1 MVLGKRLAATSLE
14 VEWSARLESG
24 DRMEGK
30 KREEVGSDDAVEML
44 AHAWEAFRQRDC
56 PG

>member
-1 MVLGKRLAATSLE
+1 MLDNRLAATSLE

-30 KREEVGSDDAVEML
+30 KREAVGSDDAVEML
-44 AHAWEAFRQRDC
+44 AQAWEA
-56 PG
+56 

>member
-1 MVLGKRLAATSLE
+1 MVLGNRLAATSLE

-24 DRMEGK
+24 EKMEGE

-44 AHAWEAFRQRDC
+44 AQAWEAYRLRDC
-56 PG
+56 PV